1 MDKYTKQVSCQ
12 TNMSNQLYNITRLK
26 NNFIQEFKQIILNF
40 YLNAVNSYC
49 VMGMMNTSVNEGNE

>member
-12 TNMSNQLYNITRLK
+12 TNMSHQLYNITRLK